1 MTVIPSSDKAKSTA
15 LYLPVRR
22 SAAKFLKRRQVSPDT
37 VIAKRNPR
45 ENYFR
50 RKKTWFVCMTLFLN
64 WKTGWNLCA
73 YNRKK
78 LRAIWNFM
86 KKNAILKL
94 VFGSIHWSVPV
105 MYCVNRKK
113 KLQSRE
119 IRKNKFLPSWKK
131 SAAKLR

>member
-1 MTVIPSSDKAKSTA
+1 MSVMFLKNNSVSSFASFSSGILAKTLYTLSLYLTVIPSSDKAKSTA

-94 VFGSIHWSVPV
+94 VFAQYTGAF
-105 MYCVNRKK
+105 R
-113 KLQSRE
+113 
-119 IRKNKFLPSWKK
+119 
-131 SAAKLR
+131 